1 MPQVDDVIN
10 LLIDPQTG
18 GILHVSCSTEDFY
31 GYAVPQLKS
40 MNASE
45 IFTVPVE
52 EIVGKVRSSE
62 YLKVISLG
70 VRLATGLTCDAK
82 AYASFV
88 ASGKSETLFLSIFEI
103 SGRVARRNRPATRRL

>member
-1 MPQVDDVIN
+1 MQQADGVIN

-18 GILHVSCSTEDFY
+18 GILHVSCSTENFY
-31 GYAVPQLKS
+31 GYAVQQLKS

-45 IFTVPVE
+45 IFTAPVG
-52 EIVGKVRSSE
+52 EIVGKARSSE
-62 YLKVISLG
+62 YLKIISLR

-82 AYASFV
+82 AFASFM

-103 SGRVARRNRPATRRL
+103 SGRKARRNRPAT